1 MNKEKK
7 EEKYCGECC
16 WFHGEDSYGNGFCA
30 EAKGEAWGD
39 SVRCDQKC
47 KFSRGG
53 CDNPCFVSQAQMRH
67 HMAVLL
73 QANRYRRDDHVPAV
87 YRMPDQK
94 ELGSA
99 IDFAVEYMRVFG
111 EL

>member
-1 MNKEKK
+1 MKR
-7 EEKYCGECC
+7 EEKCCGECC
-16 WFHGEDSYGNGFCA
+16 WFYGEDTYGYGFCA

-73 QANRYRRDDHVPAV
+73 QRLRFQQDDSGYSFKRKRKYPFGVLEAMEFAYRY
-87 YRMPDQK
+87 MK
-94 ELGSA
+94 
-99 IDFAVEYMRVFG
+99 VFSK
-111 EL
+111 L